1 VRERRQREA
10 KERQAERDARSDE
23 AQLKKLIDN
32 GHGHCKEA
40 LRLAGFSKEW
50 AKAEFCL
57 ACGASIPHREG
68 EGRCEL
74 CLEVSDGETA

>member
-1 VRERRQREA
+1 MRRGQVAREA
-10 KERQAERDARSDE
+10 RRTAATERQAVRDGRTDE
-23 AQLKKLIDN
+23 QQLHKLVGE

-40 LRLAGFSKEW
+40 QRLAGVIP
-50 AKAEFCL
+50 EFCL

-74 CLEVSDGETA
+74 CLHHEVSDE